1 MDPTRLDLP
10 IRLVPRKGQQ
20 IGMLLFF
27 AVFFGF
33 SLFWMAGAAGILDL
47 NAGEIRWPEPGAWGD
62 AAFALVGLPFTA
74 IGLCGMAG
82 ALLKMRPNSPHYHI
96 EINSGGV
103 MVKELFSR
111 RQHDWATL
119 PGFETIKVERR
130 TKNGKSTS
138 YYTVAT
144 ETLSSTATST
154 RQREI
159 LRIRADDY
167 GARNGM
173 GDADAMTAWFNQLR
187 EMARDNKLD
196 AHQAIEIPEPFR
208 ATAIALGEVGG
219 GISTQPRGAARQ
231 VGGGNAARRP
241 TVDRQ

>member
-1 MDPTRLDLP
+1 MQPTRLDLP

-20 IGMLLFF
+20 VAMLLFF
-27 AVFFGF
+27 AFFFGF
-33 SLFWMAGAAGILDL
+33 SIFWMAGASGILDL
-47 NAGEIRWPEPGAWGD
+47 NAGAIDWPEPGQWGD

-96 EINSGGV
+96 EIDSGGV
-103 MVKELFSR
+103 AVKELFSR
-111 RQHDWATL
+111 RQYDWAKL

-130 TKNGKSTS
+130 TKNGKTNT

-144 ETLSSTATST
+144 ETLSSSGATT
-154 RQREI
+154 RQREV

-167 GARNGM
+167 GARTGQE
-173 GDADAMTAWFNQLR
+173 DADAMTAWFNGLR
-187 EMARDNKLD
+187 EIARDHRLD
-196 AHQAIEIPEPFR
+196 IHQAIEIPEPFR
-208 ATAIALGEVGG
+208 ATAIALGAIGG
-219 GISTQPRGAARQ
+219 GVPTPRRSTLRQDGATP
-231 VGGGNAARRP
+231 ARRP